1 MKEKIY
7 TIPVNDAFSS
17 DCECPICSM
26 FEKLENDAV
35 EYAMGPSYMED
46 DIREKTDKIGFCSR
60 HIKKI
65 YEQNNR
71 LGLPGLSNAHETK
84 QHDAEN
90 KRRTRS
96 IVPTKL
102 GHEPNL
108 LHEST

>member
-7 TIPVNDAFSS
+7 TVPVNDAFALDS
-17 DCECPICSM
+17 ECPICSM

-46 DIREKTDKIGFCSR
+46 DIREKTDKMGFCSR

-71 LGLPGLSNAHETK
+71 LGYALVMKTHMDYVIK
-84 QHDAEN
+84 Q
-90 KRRTRS
+90 
-96 IVPTKL
+96 I
-102 GHEPNL
+102 
-108 LHEST
+108 ES